1 MGEFIA
7 KQAGGKKS
15 KPVTE
20 KLKSPK
26 AAAKKGK
33 ESRTWAL
40 GGTNKEF
47 ESLDYTK
54 DKVSGDSEMIFQQAS
69 YMPKAESVGTLKGE
83 LKDMEVESDD
93 DYEEKQMKIL
103 ERDTKKTAR
112 ASAKKT

>member
-1 MGEFIA
+1 
-7 KQAGGKKS
+7 
-15 KPVTE
+15 VNTE
-20 KLKSPK
+20 LNVFRKSPK

-69 YMPKAESVGTLKGE
+69 YMPKAEVGRLVWADFE
-83 LKDMEVESDD
+83 MN
-93 DYEEKQMKIL
+93 
-103 ERDTKKTAR
+103 AH
-112 ASAKKT
+112 